1 MLTVSILENRERG
14 EEKKKHIE
22 NIFEPFYSTGHKLIS
37 NSMKKSSLIRRSG
50 FWFLRDTGNFHLGVL
65 QMTL

>member
-14 EEKKKHIE
+14 EEKKKTDIE

-37 NSMKKSSLIRRSG
+37 NSMKKVV
-50 FWFLRDTGNFHLGVL
+50 W
-65 QMTL
+65 